1 MGTEEQWAQRNS
13 GPVDLIGVKGSS
25 SGQGST
31 VQLTP
36 DNSNPR

>member
-1 MGTEEQWAQRNS
+1 MTEKWGELQ
-13 GPVDLIGVKGSS
+13 GKFDLIRVKGSS
-25 SGQGST
+25 SCQGST

>member
-1 MGTEEQWAQRNS
+1 MTEKWGELQ
-13 GPVDLIGVKGSS
+13 GKFDLIGVKGSS
-25 SGQGST
+25 SGRVST